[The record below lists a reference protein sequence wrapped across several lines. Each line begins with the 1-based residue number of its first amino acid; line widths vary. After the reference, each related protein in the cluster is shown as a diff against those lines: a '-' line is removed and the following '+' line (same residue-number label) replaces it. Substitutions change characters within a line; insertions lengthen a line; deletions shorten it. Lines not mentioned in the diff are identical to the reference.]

1 MSALSHAEACRM
13 KKVLF
18 AVCAMTLFSSQAA
31 WADAR
36 QDLQQRL
43 NKVNSFQANFSQTV
57 TSNEGS
63 LIQKGEGS
71 LKVQRPDLFNWHM
84 TAPDESTLISDG
96 KTLWFYNPFVE
107 QVTATWLESA
117 TTNTP
122 FMLIARN
129 DSKEWQNY
137 DVKQSGDRF
146 ELTPKVENN
155 LKHFTITVLPN
166 GQIQQFAAIEQDGQV
181 SNYQLTAQTAAPI
194 DASAFR
200 FTPPAG
206 VTVDDQR
213 Q

>member
-1 MSALSHAEACRM
+1 M
-13 KKVLF
+13 KKLLL
-18 AVCAMTLFSSQAA
+18 AVCAMTIFTSQAS

-43 NKVNSFQANFSQTV
+43 NKINSFQANFSQTV

-63 LIQKGEGS
+63 LIQKGEGN
-71 LKVQRPDLFNWHM
+71 LKVQRPDLFNWQM
-84 TAPDESTLISDG
+84 TSPDESTLISDG

-107 QVTATWLESA
+107 QVTATWLASA

-129 DSKEWQNY
+129 DSKEWKNY
-137 DVKQSGDRF
+137 DVKQKGDKF
-146 ELTPKVENN
+146 ELTPKTENN

-166 GQIQQFAAIEQDGQV
+166 GQIQQFAATEQDGQV
-181 SNYQLTAQTAAPI
+181 SNYQLTAQKSATV
-194 DASAFR
+194 DASTFH
-200 FTPPAG
+200 FTPPEG

>member
-1 MSALSHAEACRM
+1 M
-13 KKVLF
+13 KKVLLT
-18 AVCAMTLFSSQAA
+18 VCAIALFGSQAA

-57 TSNEGS
+57 TSNEGA
-63 LIQKGEGS
+63 LIQKGEGH
-71 LKVQRPDLFNWHM
+71 LKVQRPDLFNWQM

-137 DVKQSGDRF
+137 DVKQNGDRF
-146 ELTPKVENN
+146 ELTPKTENN
-155 LKHFTITVLPN
+155 LKHFSITVSPN
-166 GQIQQFAAIEQDGQV
+166 GQIQQFA
-181 SNYQLTAQTAAPI
+181 
-194 DASAFR
+194 
-200 FTPPAG
+200 
-206 VTVDDQR
+206 
-213 Q
+213 